1 MKKMLLALMVLSL
14 LTLSPWAVQAQE
26 KEKGKGKKGNAS
38 PEQQMI
44 DQFMKQLEKAEL
56 TEEQSTKIKELWT
69 KVAKEVTKTRTEGG
83 ITAEMMKKRAEATKE
98 AREAGKKQKEVQEAV
113 DKAMA
118 LSDEQKKMMLETEA
132 QLSKVR
138 LEIGKLLQPEQIEKL
153 PPQLKENLM
162 EKEGKKKKKE

>member
-1 MKKMLLALMVLSL
+1 M
-14 LTLSPWAVQAQE
+14 
-26 KEKGKGKKGNAS
+26 KGKKGNAS

>member
-1 MKKMLLALMVLSL
+1 MKKILLVLMVLSL
-14 LTLSPWAVQAQE
+14 LTLSPWTAQAQ
-26 KEKGKGKKGNAS
+26 EKGKGKKRNAS

-83 ITAEMMKKRAEATKE
+83 ITAEILKKRAEATKE

-113 DKAMA
+113 DKAMS
-118 LSDEQKKMMLETEA
+118 LSDSQKKVMQETEA

-138 LEIGKLLQPEQIEKL
+138 IEIGKLLKPEQIEKL
-153 PPQLKENLM
+153 PPQLKDNLK
-162 EKEGKKKKKE
+162 EKEGKKKKKA

>member
-1 MKKMLLALMVLSL
+1 MKKMLMALVAVSL
-14 LTLSPWAVQAQE
+14 VTLSPWTAQAQ
-26 KEKGKGKKGNAS
+26 EKGKGKKGNVS

-83 ITAEMMKKRAEATKE
+83 ITAEILKKRTEATKE

-113 DKAMA
+113 DKALA
-118 LSDEQKKMMLETEA
+118 LSEAQKKVMQETEA

-138 LEIGKLLQPEQIEKL
+138 IEIGKLLKPEQIEKL
-153 PPQLKENLM
+153 PPQLKDNLK
-162 EKEGKKKKKE
+162 EKEGKKKKKA